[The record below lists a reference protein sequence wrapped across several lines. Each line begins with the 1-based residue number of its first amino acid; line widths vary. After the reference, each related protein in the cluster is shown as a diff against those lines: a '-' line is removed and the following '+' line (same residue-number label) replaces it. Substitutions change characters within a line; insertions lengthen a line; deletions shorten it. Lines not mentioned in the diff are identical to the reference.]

1 MRPTDS
7 STFAFGKETLNFIL
21 NINLLL
27 INKTNDY
34 EKNFDDAISIRWHV
48 GNDVVYE
55 YWKYIQ
61 RRLYYLCRASHRNGS
76 LSLFPHGTRCLA
88 FWYGKARTVYQ
99 WSLWQQV
106 GLGSYWV

>member
-1 MRPTDS
+1 MRPTNS

-48 GNDVVYE
+48 GNGVVYE
-55 YWKYIQ
+55 Y
-61 RRLYYLCRASHRNGS
+61 
-76 LSLFPHGTRCLA
+76 
-88 FWYGKARTVYQ
+88 
-99 WSLWQQV
+99 
-106 GLGSYWV
+106 